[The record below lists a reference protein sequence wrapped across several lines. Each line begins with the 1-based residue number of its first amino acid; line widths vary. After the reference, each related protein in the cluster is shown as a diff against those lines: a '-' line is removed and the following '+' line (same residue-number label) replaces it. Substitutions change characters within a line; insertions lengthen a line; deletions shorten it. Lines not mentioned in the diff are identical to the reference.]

1 MKLSLDKCPKNNKII
16 LQLNISN
23 IFSKGQEARMK
34 PTYNP
39 SKRKRSRKHG
49 FRSRMKT
56 KNGRKIIA
64 SRRKKGRK
72 RLSVSHPKV

>member
-1 MKLSLDKCPKNNKII
+1 
-16 LQLNISN
+16 
-23 IFSKGQEARMK
+23 MK